1 MPRGQSVPITPE
13 VLDWAIRTSGY
24 TQNEIVAKLEIPAST
39 LRAWITGDEK
49 PGLTVLRRLA
59 NILKRPL
66 ATFLLPAPPRSV
78 SVHVEFRHPPG
89 ETRRSLNSVE
99 AKSLREASRIQR
111 GVASIL
117 SQLGEP
123 PAPFSSVSTADD
135 HERVATEERQII
147 RVSVEDQI
155 RWATHSKALQ
165 AWRNALEERGVVVF
179 FLPMGKDSSRGF
191 SLWNEHAPLL
201 AVNTHWN
208 NQARIFTIFHEY
220 AHLITRTSSS
230 CLGHVSARIRSGE
243 DHVERWCE
251 RFAAAFLA
259 PWNAIE
265 DLAARR
271 FGWQRGAEIRNLVLP
286 RKLANAFHISLRAM
300 TLRLIDH
307 GVASWDLYKQ
317 IPDYVDDK
325 SGGGGGEGRTRL
337 QIRKDEYGGQTTRAM
352 VRGLEREI
360 VGRTDVLSY
369 LDVTDT
375 DLDSLVSDSRR
386 S

>member
-1 MPRGQSVPITPE
+1 MPRGKLVPITVE

-24 TQNEIVAKLEIPAST
+24 SQNEIAEKLGISTAT
-39 LRAWITGDEK
+39 LRAWMDGNEQ
-49 PGLTVLRRLA
+49 PGLTLLRRLA
-59 NILKRPL
+59 SILKRPL

-99 AKSLREASRIQR
+99 TSSLREASRVQR
-111 GVASIL
+111 GLASVL

-123 PAPFSSVSTADD
+123 PIPFSSVSTADD
-135 HERVATEERQII
+135 YERVATEERQVI
-147 RVSVEDQI
+147 RVSLEEQI
-155 RWATHSKALQ
+155 RWATHSQALQ
-165 AWRNALEERGVVVF
+165 AWRNALEERGITVF

-191 SLWNEHAPLL
+191 SLWNEYAPLL
-201 AVNTHWN
+201 TVNTHWN
-208 NQARIFTIFHEY
+208 TQARIFTIFHEY

-259 PWNAIE
+259 PWSAIE
-265 DLAARR
+265 EIATQR
-271 FGWQRGAEIRNLVLP
+271 FGWQTGKEVESLALP
-286 RKLANAFHISLRAM
+286 RKLANTFHISLRAM

-307 GVASWDLYKQ
+307 GVANWDLYKQ

-325 SGGGGGEGRTRL
+325 GGGGGGEGRTRL
-337 QIRKDEYGGQTTRAM
+337 QIRKDEYGSHTTRVM
-352 VRGLEREI
+352 IKGLESE
-360 VGRTDVLSY
+360 VLGRTDVLSY
-369 LDVTDT
+369 LDVTDK
-375 DLDSLVSDSRR
+375 DLDSLVSDSV
-386 S
+386 SP